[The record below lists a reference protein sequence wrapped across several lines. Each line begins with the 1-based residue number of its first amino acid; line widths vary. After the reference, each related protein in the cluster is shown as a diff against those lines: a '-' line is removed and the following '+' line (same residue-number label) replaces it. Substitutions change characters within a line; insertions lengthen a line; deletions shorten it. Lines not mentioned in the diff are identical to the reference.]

1 MERVEAQP
9 ATKTQAARTTI
20 GFQHFIGQFVLVVLT
35 CRKEAQKAQKFS
47 RFFLRPLCLF
57 VAIHF
62 SPFTVVS
69 YLTPSGTGTATGTVV
84 PSFPWVCRVEST
96 ATNAV
101 KADINP

>member
-9 ATKTQAARTTI
+9 ASKAHAARTRT
-20 GFQHFIGQFVLVVLT
+20 GFQHFIGQFVLVVLS
-35 CRKEAQKAQKFS
+35 CRKEAQNAQKF
-47 RFFLRPLCLF
+47 FAFLRHLCLF

-62 SPFTVVS
+62 SPVTVVS

-84 PSFPWVCRVEST
+84 PSFPSVCCVEST

-101 KADINP
+101 KSDINA